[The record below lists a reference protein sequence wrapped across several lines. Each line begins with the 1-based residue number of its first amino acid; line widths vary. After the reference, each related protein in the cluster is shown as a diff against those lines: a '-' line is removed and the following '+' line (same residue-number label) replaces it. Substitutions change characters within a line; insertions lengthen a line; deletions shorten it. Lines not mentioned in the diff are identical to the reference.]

1 MPVSAITRLR
11 SLCKTGINAE
21 PPEPVINDG
30 AESRKSP
37 PIITDIRTNSSAGKR
52 FYKHC
57 GFPLIFGS
65 IPAFCRLR
73 TTIKPD
79 LIPAVPDNS
88 SMEHEKLNTCK
99 TIAHGN
105 FFIRQKKKS
114 SDNGEIIFTGAGH
127 ALIIQFG
134 NTDKAYSG
142 NSAVSHYFCAGYR
155 GYLMKIVFSDITLG
169 YYRHP
174 VVHHLNLEIGAGTA
188 TAIVGPNG
196 GGKSTLL
203 KGIMGFIKPLSG
215 KIILEDLTLRDIGY
229 LPQSSAVDKTFP
241 LTAAELIATGLWK
254 SSGWFRRITSA
265 DREKIQNAIRKVR
278 LSGMENEPLK
288 ALSGGQIQRA
298 LFARLILQ
306 DARVIILDEP
316 FNAIDFKTINDLW
329 QLIEDW
335 KAEGRTVIAVL
346 HNYQMVREHFSD
358 VIMISRE
365 LIARGTPAE
374 VLTEENI
381 TRAFGMEIFPHHNAG
396 ICRRTPEK
404 HDHHHTEHKNVEHH
418 H

>member
-1 MPVSAITRLR
+1 M
-11 SLCKTGINAE
+11 GI
-21 PPEPVINDG
+21 
-30 AESRKSP
+30 
-37 PIITDIRTNSSAGKR
+37 
-52 FYKHC
+52 
-57 GFPLIFGS
+57 FPLDK
-65 IPAFCRLR
+65 
-73 TTIKPD
+73 IKK
-79 LIPAVPDNS
+79 VPIMGD
-88 SMEHEKLNTCK
+88 C
-99 TIAHGN
+99 
-105 FFIRQKKKS
+105 F
-114 SDNGEIIFTGAGH
+114 FTGAGH
-127 ALIIQFG
+127 AFIVQFG
-134 NTDKAYSG
+134 NTDKAYGSD
-142 NSAVSHYFCAGYR
+142 SAVSGYFCAGFG

-174 VVHHLNLEIGAGTA
+174 VVHHLNLEIGEGTA

-203 KGIMGFIKPLSG
+203 KGIMGFIRPLSG
-215 KIILEDLTLRDIGY
+215 SIILEDLSLREIGY

-254 SSGWFRRITSA
+254 TSGWFRRIGAA
-265 DREKIQNAIRKVR
+265 DRARIQDAIRKVR

-329 QLIEDW
+329 ELIEDW
-335 KAEGRTVIAVL
+335 KKEGRTVIAVL
-346 HNYQMVREHFSD
+346 HNYQMVREHFD
-358 VIMISRE
+358 DAIMISRE
-365 LIARGTPAE
+365 LIARGKPDE
-374 VLTEENI
+374 VLTKENV

-396 ICRRTPEK
+396 ICRRSPEK
-404 HDHHHTEHKNVEHH
+404 HDHHHTEHQNVEHH